1 MKDEVLHRLQERVKE
16 LTALHKTARILQDL
30 SKPPGAALQ
39 QVANLIPSAWQ
50 YPEVTAA
57 RIRFDGIGAATDG
70 FRETVWRQSA
80 ALTVRGGH
88 TGQVEVFYLE
98 ERPPAD
104 EGPFLKEERDLI
116 ESLAEM
122 LRSYFRHLLADEAL
136 KKAHADLEKVVAART
151 EELRETNAALRTQIS
166 EHGRAR
172 KKIELHQRQLRQ
184 LALELSLAEE
194 RERKE
199 IAEDLHDHIGQ
210 ALAFIKMSVAA
221 FRGDPAFV
229 DFRDK
234 TDEILAL
241 LDQTIRYTRDLT
253 LEISPPALYELGLEA
268 ALDGLAERFR
278 AQHGLSVVL
287 EVPPETKGLD
297 EEVVVLLYRWVQE
310 LLTNVVKHAGAGR
323 SWVRI
328 RLENQCVRVEVEDD
342 GRGFD
347 PEALKSAGV
356 NDSFGL
362 FNIRE
367 KVKYLGGEMDVKSS
381 PGAGTTVVLVFP
393 TMRDDK

>member
-1 MKDEVLHRLQERVKE
+1 MRDEVLHKLQERVKE

-50 YPEVTAA
+50 YPEITAA
-57 RIRFDGIGAATDG
+57 RIRFDGIGATTDG

-151 EELRETNAALRTQIS
+151 GELREANAALRTQIS
-166 EHGRAR
+166 EYGRAR
-172 KKIELHQRQLRQ
+172 RKIELHQKQLRQ

-194 RERKE
+194 RERRK
-199 IAEDLHDHIGQ
+199 IAGDLHDHIGQ

-221 FRGDPAFV
+221 FGEVPAFR
-229 DFRDK
+229 DFRERI
-234 TDEILAL
+234 DEIMGL

-268 ALDGLAERFR
+268 ALDGLAERLR
-278 AQHGLSVVL
+278 AKHGLSVRI
-287 EVPPETKGLD
+287 EAPPETKSLD
-297 EEVVVLLYRWVQE
+297 EELVVFLYKSIQE
-310 LLTNVVKHAGAGR
+310 LLTNVVKHAGAR
-323 SWVRI
+323 NSTVRI
-328 RLENQCVRVEVEDD
+328 GTGDSQVRVEVEDD

-356 NDSFGL
+356 SDSFGL

-367 KVKYLGGEMDVKSS
+367 KVKYLGGEMDVRSS
-381 PGAGTTVVLVFP
+381 PGSGTTVVLVIP
-393 TMRDDK
+393 GMRDDT

>member
-1 MKDEVLHRLQERVKE
+1 MKDDVLHKLQERVKE

-30 SKPPGAALQ
+30 NRPPSAVLQ

-70 FRETVWRQSA
+70 FKETVWRQSA

-88 TGQVEVFYLE
+88 TGQIEVCYVE

-151 EELRETNAALRTQIS
+151 VELRETNAALRGQIS

-199 IAEDLHDHIGQ
+199 IAGDLHDHIGQ
-210 ALAFIKMSVAA
+210 ALAFIKMNVAA
-221 FRGDPAFV
+221 FRADPAFLE
-229 DFRDK
+229 FQEK
-234 TDEILAL
+234 IDEITAL

-278 AQHGLSVVL
+278 TKHGLAVTVQA
-287 EVPPETKGLD
+287 PPEMEGLD
-297 EEVVVLLYRWVQE
+297 EEVVVLLYKSIQE
-310 LLTNVVKHAGAGR
+310 LLINVVKHARAR
-323 SWVRI
+323 SSTVRI
-328 RLENQCVRVEVEDD
+328 GLENRHVRVEVQDD
-342 GRGFD
+342 GCGFD
-347 PEALKSAGV
+347 PDVLKCAGV

-367 KVKYLGGEMDVKSS
+367 KVKYLGGEMEVRSS
-381 PGAGTTVVLVFP
+381 PGSGTTVALLVP
-393 TMRDDK
+393 SMRDDT

>member
-1 MKDEVLHRLQERVKE
+1 MKDDVLHKLRERVKE

-30 SKPPGAALQ
+30 SRPPSAVLQ

-88 TGQVEVFYLE
+88 TGQIEVFYVE

-151 EELRETNAALRTQIS
+151 AELRETNAALRTQIS

-172 KKIELHQRQLRQ
+172 RKIELHQRQLRQ

-210 ALAFIKMSVAA
+210 TLAFIKMNVAA
-221 FRGDPAFV
+221 FRSNPEFLE
-229 DFRDK
+229 FQEKIDK
-234 TDEILAL
+234 GQL
-241 LDQTIRYTRDLT
+241 Q
-253 LEISPPALYELGLEA
+253 
-268 ALDGLAERFR
+268 
-278 AQHGLSVVL
+278 LS
-287 EVPPETKGLD
+287 
-297 EEVVVLLYRWVQE
+297 
-310 LLTNVVKHAGAGR
+310 
-323 SWVRI
+323 
-328 RLENQCVRVEVEDD
+328 
-342 GRGFD
+342 
-347 PEALKSAGV
+347 
-356 NDSFGL
+356 
-362 FNIRE
+362 FN
-367 KVKYLGGEMDVKSS
+367 L
-381 PGAGTTVVLVFP
+381 
-393 TMRDDK
+393 